1 MNFTDIL
8 QKRDILKNKSKEE
21 KNVNYKRNNIRQIQ
35 NNSSKIQRKE
45 EQKSEY
51 KIALAGN
58 PNVGKSTIFNNLTG
72 MHQHT
77 GNWTGKTVA
86 NATGECIYKEQKYTF
101 IDLPG
106 TYSIMSNSEEEEIA
120 RDYICFGNPDAT
132 VVVVDATTLER
143 NLNLVFQIMEI
154 TDNVILCVN
163 LLDEA
168 KKKKIKVDLKKLSAE
183 LGIPVVG
190 TIARDKRTLDKLL
203 ETIKKTCENKIDI
216 IPKRVI
222 YQENIENTITKLTK
236 ELKEKYSLN
245 ENMYRW
251 ISLKIIDGEER
262 IIESIEK
269 NLGIEIQSL
278 IGDIGKVNIKKE
290 DTENG
295 DIEQEDVEELDI
307 EKENIEEI
315 DIKKVTTKIEE
326 EKTSAEDMRRGFS
339 KKNDCNINYK
349 DIIISKIVETAEKV
363 SKKVCVFEDKNYSE
377 RDRKIDKI
385 LTSKKYGIP
394 IMILFLG
401 LIFWL
406 TIVGANYP
414 SQFLFDIFSRF
425 QEKLIN
431 FATYVNC
438 PSWLSDMLILGVYQ
452 TLTWVVSVMLPPMA
466 IFFPLFTILEDLGY
480 LPRIAFNMD
489 GFFKKACCS
498 GKQMITMCMGFGCNA
513 CGVTGC
519 RIINSPR
526 ERLIAI
532 ITNNLVPCNGRFPFL
547 ITIATIFIAGTIEGI
562 GASIISTISV
572 MLVIVLGIFLTLV
585 ISKIL
590 SKTILK
596 GMPSSF
602 ILEMPPYRKP
612 QFCKIFVRSIFDRT
626 LFILGRAVA
635 VAMPAGLVIWL
646 FANIGVNGS
655 SILDLIVNFLDPFA
669 RLMGLDGYILTG
681 FILGIPA
688 NEIVLPIILM
698 CYLQGKAL
706 INIEDTFAIGEILRQ
721 NGWTILTA
729 INVMIFTILH
739 FPCATT
745 LLTIKKETGKMRWV
759 VLSFLIP
766 TVCGIVICMLTNLIF
781 NFGKFVFL

>member
-8 QKRDILKNKSKEE
+8 QKRDIFKNKSKEE
-21 KNVNYKRNNIRQIQ
+21 KNGNYKRNNIRQIQ

-154 TDNVILCVN
+154 TDKVILCVN

-203 ETIKKTCENKIDI
+203 ETIKKACENKIDI

-222 YQENIENTITKLTK
+222 YQENIENIIIKLTNV
-236 ELKEKYSLN
+236 LKEKYYLK

-251 ISLKIIDGEER
+251 ISLKIIDGEEK
-262 IIESIEK
+262 IIKSIEK
-269 NLGIEIQSL
+269 NLGVEILEDKMIQE
-278 IGDIGKVNIKKE
+278 IIDDMGKENTEKDNMEKVNTEEVNMKKAS
-290 DTENG
+290 
-295 DIEQEDVEELDI
+295 
-307 EKENIEEI
+307 
-315 DIKKVTTKIEE
+315 TKIEE
-326 EKTSAEDMRRGFS
+326 ENTLTKNMSRGNF
-339 KKNDCNINYK
+339 KENNFNTNYK
-349 DIIISKIVETAEKV
+349 DIIISKIVETAEKI

-766 TVCGIVICMLTNLIF
+766 TVCGIIICMLTNLVF
-781 NFGKFVFL
+781 NLGEFVFL